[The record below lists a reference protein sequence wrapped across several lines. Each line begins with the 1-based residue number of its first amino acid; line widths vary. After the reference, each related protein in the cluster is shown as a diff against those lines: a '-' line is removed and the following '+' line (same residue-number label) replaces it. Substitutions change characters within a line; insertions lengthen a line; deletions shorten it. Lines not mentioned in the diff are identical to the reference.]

1 MINTHFLFTFKADD
15 NKENGSELASQINRS
30 TQPSSQLGTTKD
42 QALVKKIATTSNRSY
57 QEASTVINTRS
68 TTTSHQTTG
77 SSLLMGKIV
86 GSNKDVTEETLFV
99 GSEIPKYGVL
109 TNHEMELEK
118 VYESLNCFDIILI
131 SIISMRSLL
140 TNMNLICFI
149 VGNWKRQ
156 LLGS

>member
-1 MINTHFLFTFKADD
+1 MINSHFLNFYYFKADD

-30 TQPSSQLGTTKD
+30 TQPSSQFGTNKD
-42 QALVKKIATTSNRSY
+42 QALAKKMAATSNRSY
-57 QEASTVINTRS
+57 QDSSMVINTRS
-68 TTTSHQTTG
+68 TATSQPPTG

-118 VYESLNCFDIILI
+118 VYKTSNFVY
-131 SIISMRSLL
+131 
-140 TNMNLICFI
+140 F
-149 VGNWKRQ
+149 K
-156 LLGS
+156 